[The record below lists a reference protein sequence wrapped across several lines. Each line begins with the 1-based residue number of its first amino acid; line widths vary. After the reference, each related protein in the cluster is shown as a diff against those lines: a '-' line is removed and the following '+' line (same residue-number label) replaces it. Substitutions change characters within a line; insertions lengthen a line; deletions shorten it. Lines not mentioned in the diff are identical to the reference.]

1 MKVSLRGCLFVILL
15 LSKNIVCSAQDSLT
29 VLTANDYYLQ
39 LSINHP
45 IAKQAN
51 LLSEQARMEL
61 RMAKGAMDPS
71 FLVKYY
77 DKNLSGTDYYHV
89 WDNELHVPVYFAK
102 VIASYEKNGG
112 VNLNGENYTPTNGL
126 SSLGVYLPLGEGLIT
141 DARRTAI
148 RQAEVMINGTEAERV
163 KVINKLLL
171 EGMKAYYDW
180 AAAFYRLDVF
190 KNSLELSEIRT
201 EGIKERV
208 KSGDLAAFDSI
219 EAQAQL
225 QTIYIQFKQA
235 YLSYIQ
241 ATLEASNYLWDEA
254 GQPLMINERTI
265 PDNFDLQLSSPYKDS
280 LTQLLEYARVNHPE
294 IIKMETK
301 LSFLQY
307 DRKLATN
314 KLLPKVDVSM
324 AILGKG
330 FYLNDDVFSNNYIKE
345 NSKVG
350 VNFYM
355 PLRMRAETGKYK
367 LMGVKVGQAE
377 YELQQK
383 RRETENQLLMYYNE
397 CIIVADQ
404 CTAQEQLTRNMQL
417 LSEGE
422 KERFDSGESTLFIV
436 NSREQS
442 YISAQLKLIEMKAKF
457 AKSQVYLKWAAGKM
471 D

>member
-1 MKVSLRGCLFVILL
+1 MNRATQFGFLFLL
-15 LSKNIVCSAQDSLT
+15 FWNVMVCTAQDSLT
-29 VLTANDYYLQ
+29 VLTANDFYMQ
-39 LSINHP
+39 ISINHP

-61 RMAKGAMDPS
+61 RMAKGSMDPS
-71 FLVKYY
+71 FLIRYY

-102 VIASYEKNGG
+102 VIASFEKNGG

-126 SSLGVYLPLGEGLIT
+126 SSLGIYLPLGDGLIT
-141 DARRTAI
+141 DGRRTAI

-163 KVINKLLL
+163 KIINKLLL
-171 EGMKAYYDW
+171 EGMKAYYEW
-180 AAAFYRLDVF
+180 ASAFYRLDVY
-190 KNSLELSEIRT
+190 KNSLQLSELRT

-208 KSGDLAAFDSI
+208 RAGDLATFDSI
-219 EAQAQL
+219 EAQAQM
-225 QTIYIQFKQA
+225 QNIYIQFKQA

-241 ATLEASNYLWDEA
+241 TTLEASNYLWDEA
-254 GQPLMINERTI
+254 GNPLMINENVV
-265 PDNFDLQLSSPYKDS
+265 PEQFNLQLNSPYKDS
-280 LTQLLEYARVNHPE
+280 LTQLLEYARANHPD

-307 DRKLATN
+307 DRRLATN
-314 KLLPKVDVSM
+314 KLLPKIDVSM

-330 FYLNDDVFSNNYIKE
+330 FYLTDDVFSNNYIKD

-350 VNFYM
+350 LNFYM
-355 PLRMRAETGKYK
+355 PLRMRSETGKYK

-404 CTAQEQLTRNMQL
+404 CNAQEQLTTNMKL
-417 LSEGE
+417 LSDGE
-422 KERFDSGESTLFIV
+422 KERFDSGESSLFVV

-442 YISAQLKLIEMKAKF
+442 YISAQLKLIEMKAKY